1 VVVQSASGLRF
12 DVTWA
17 AILLVAIAGVTM
29 YLAVLALER
38 ALIPWHPSLRGEE
51 PS

>member
-1 VVVQSASGLRF
+1 
-12 DVTWA
+12 
-17 AILLVAIAGVTM
+17 M
-29 YLAVLALER
+29 YIAVLALER